1 MMKKILVFILF
12 LALFNSLSYAQQDAQ
27 YTQYMYNTIS
37 VNPGYAGSRDVLSLT
52 GLYRTQWVGLEG
64 APRSMTFSGHSPL
77 KNEKLGIGVS
87 LVRDEIWVQDETYVD
102 IDFSYTINT
111 SANGQLAFGL
121 KAGAHLLN
129 IDFLRTNPEDT
140 SDDDFDSSQN
150 VDNRFSPNVGFG
162 LYYHTEKFY
171 IGYSAPTLL
180 RTKYYENQDVA
191 SISYLS
197 RDNINH
203 YLIAGYV
210 FDLNANLK
218 FKPAVLFKAV
228 QGAPLQADISGNFLL
243 NEKLTL
249 GLAYRWDAALSG
261 LVGFQLSEGMM
272 IGYAYDWETT
282 ELNNYN
288 SGSHEIFLRFE
299 FKSSKDGIIS
309 PRFF

>member
-1 MMKKILVFILF
+1 MMKKVLGLVFFI
-12 LALFNSLSYAQQDAQ
+12 ALSNSISFAQQDAQ

-37 VNPGYAGSRDVLSLT
+37 VNPAYAGSRDVLSIA

-64 APRSMTFSGHSPL
+64 APRTMTFSGHTPFR
-77 KNEKLGIGVS
+77 NEKIGLGVS
-87 LVRDEIWVQDETYVD
+87 IVRDQIWIQDETYFD

-111 SANGQLAFGL
+111 SADAQLAFGL

-129 IDFLRTNPEDT
+129 IDFTRTDPEDPT
-140 SDDDFDSSQN
+140 DDDFDVANN
-150 VDNRFSPNVGFG
+150 VDNKFSPNVGFG
-162 LYYHTEKFY
+162 IYYHTEKFY

-180 RTKYYENQDVA
+180 RTKYYDEDVS
-191 SISYLS
+191 SISYLAKD
-197 RDNINH
+197 RVNH

-210 FDLNANLK
+210 FDLNHNLK

-228 QGAPLQADISGNFLL
+228 SGAPLQADLSANFLF
-243 NEKLTL
+243 NDKLTL
-249 GLAYRWDAALSG
+249 GLAYRWSAALSG
-261 LVGFQLSEGMM
+261 LVGFQLTENLM

-282 ELNNYN
+282 ELNNHN

-299 FKSSKDGIIS
+299 LQQAGRILS

>member
-1 MMKKILVFILF
+1 MMKKILVLILF
-12 LALFNSLSYAQQDAQ
+12 IVLFNSLSYGQQDAQ

-64 APRSMTFSGHSPL
+64 SPKTMTFSGHSPL

-87 LVRDEIWVQDETYVD
+87 IVRDQIWVQDETYID

-111 SANGQLAFGL
+111 SANGQLAFGI

-129 IDFLRTNPEDT
+129 IDFAKTSPENT
-140 SDDDFDSSQN
+140 TDDDFDLSNN
-150 VDNRFSPNVGFG
+150 VDNKFSPNVGFG
-162 LYYHTEKFY
+162 IYYHTDKFY
-171 IGYSAPTLL
+171 LGYSAPTLL
-180 RTKYYENQDVA
+180 RTNYYEDDV
-191 SISYLS
+191 SSVSYLAKD
-197 RDNINH
+197 RVNH
-203 YLIAGYV
+203 YVIAGYV
-210 FDLNANLK
+210 FDLNASLK
-218 FKPAVLFKAV
+218 LKPAVLFKAV
-228 QGAPLQADISGNFLL
+228 QGAPLQADLSGNLLL

-261 LVGFQLSEGMM
+261 LVGFQISEGLM

-299 FKSSKDGIIS
+299 FISSKDGIIS

>member
-1 MMKKILVFILF
+1 MMKKILVLILF
-12 LALFNSLSYAQQDAQ
+12 FVLFNSLSYAQQDAQ

-64 APRSMTFSGHSPL
+64 SPKTMTFSGHSPL
-77 KNEKLGIGVS
+77 RNEKMGLGVS
-87 LVRDEIWVQDETYVD
+87 IVRDEIWVQDETYIDV
-102 IDFSYTINT
+102 DFSYTINT
-111 SANGQLAFGL
+111 SSDGQLAFGL

-129 IDFLRTNPEDT
+129 IDFSKTSPENNT
-140 SDDDFDSSQN
+140 DDDFDLSNN
-150 VDNRFSPNVGFG
+150 VDNKFSPNVGFG
-162 LYYHTEKFY
+162 IYYHTDKFY
-171 IGYSAPTLL
+171 LGYSAPTLL
-180 RTKYYENQDVA
+180 RTNYYEDDV
-191 SISYLS
+191 SSVSYLAKD
-197 RDNINH
+197 RVNH
-203 YLIAGYV
+203 YVIAGYV
-210 FDLNANLK
+210 FDLNASLK
-218 FKPAVLFKAV
+218 LKPAVLFKAV
-228 QGAPLQADISGNFLL
+228 QGAPLQVDLSGNLLL

-261 LVGFQLSEGMM
+261 LVGFQISEGLM

>member
-1 MMKKILVFILF
+1 MMKKISIL
-12 LALFNSLSYAQQDAQ
+12 LLFFVMTASVSFSQQDAQ

-37 VNPGYAGSRDVLSLT
+37 VNPAYAGSRDVLSLT
-52 GLYRTQWVGLEG
+52 GLYRTQWVNLRG
-64 APRSMTFSGHSPL
+64 APRTFTIAGHSPL
-77 KNEKLGIGVS
+77 KNEKLGLGVS
-87 LVRDEIWVQDETYVD
+87 LVRDEIWIQDETYLDV
-102 IDFSYTINT
+102 DFSYTINT
-111 SANGQLAFGL
+111 SETAKLAFGL

-129 IDFLRTNPEDT
+129 IDFTKANPEDD
-140 SDDDFDSSQN
+140 SDDELNGNNN

-162 LYYHTEKFY
+162 LYYYTDKFY

-180 RTKYYENQDVA
+180 RRKYYDDESVA
-191 SISYLS
+191 GVSYLS

-210 FDLNANLK
+210 FDLSTSMK

-228 QGAPLQADISGNFLL
+228 QGAPLQADLSGNFLF

-261 LVGFQLSEGMM
+261 LVGFQLSEGFMV
-272 IGYAYDWETT
+272 GYAYDWETT
-282 ELNNYN
+282 ELNSYN
-288 SGSHEIFLRFE
+288 SGSHEIFLRWE